1 MQVIYARQSLADL
14 TGPVLFLAGPT
25 PRSAETPSWR
35 PAALQELAE
44 TLNFTG
50 TVLVPEDQ
58 SHTPYIDYDH
68 QIEWEWEGLDAADAI
83 VFWVP
88 RELATMPAFTTNI
101 EFGMYWNSGKVVLG
115 FPPEA
120 PKMRYLERLAGR
132 GQIPVEATL
141 SATLAAALA
150 KVG

>member
-1 MQVIYARQSLADL
+1 M
-14 TGPVLFLAGPT
+14 
-25 PRSAETPSWR
+25 
-35 PAALQELAE
+35 QELAE
-44 TLNFTG
+44 TLDFTG

-132 GQIPVEATL
+132 GQVPVEATL
-141 SATLAAALA
+141 RATLAAALA